1 MQEKT
6 GTKEWAERTCNVQVG
21 CEHDCK
27 YCYAKSMAIR
37 FGLAT
42 ADGWKFAEPSGM
54 KPVPWRRKHE
64 VTMFPSTHD
73 VTELNSAVCGGQV
86 IKLLESGDD
95 VLLVTK
101 AKLGP
106 LHNVLGR
113 FVNTPFKG
121 RIEVRVTIGTCVDRI
136 LKFWE
141 PGAPTFAERLEALE
155 WAHEAGFRTSVSA
168 EPVLDPCP
176 MVMIAQVLHAVSGD
190 VWIGRARQLV
200 QRVAMNCPGDAVAL
214 DAAKRLE
221 ELWDDARVLRLYDRL
236 KAEPWVKWKD
246 SMMEVIEKQGS
257 GFGVREEEYKGE

>member
-6 GTKEWAERTCNVQVG
+6 GTKEWAERTCNLQQIG

-37 FGLAT
+37 FDRAT
-42 ADGWKFAEPSGM
+42 AHGWKTPEPAAA
-54 KPVPWRRKHE
+54 KDVTWRRKHR
-64 VTMFPSTHD
+64 VTMFPSAHD
-73 VTELNSAVCGGQV
+73 VTKHNWAACRKQV
-86 IKLLESGDD
+86 ENILESGDD

-101 AKLGP
+101 AKLAP
-106 LHNVLGR
+106 LSNALAWSVC
-113 FVNTPFKG
+113 TPYKK
-121 RIEVRVTIGTCVDRI
+121 RIEVRVTMGTCVDRI
-136 LKFWE
+136 LRFWE
-141 PGAPTFAERLEALE
+141 PGAPTFGERLEALE
-155 WAHEAGFRTSVSA
+155 WAHKAGFRTSVSA

-190 VWIGRARQLV
+190 VWIGRARHLV

-214 DAAKRLE
+214 DAARRLE

-246 SMMEVIEKQGS
+246 SMREVICEN
-257 GFGVREEEYKGE
+257 